1 MSGEMLTCRE
11 IHRLIVERL
20 DRTLS
25 ADEERYV
32 AQHIATCADC
42 LVFCEQMAAIRKAC
56 EALKEGR
63 AVWGDAKPGGHNA
76 K

>member
-11 IHRLIVERL
+11 IHLLIVERL

-25 ADEERYV
+25 TEEESYV
-32 AQHIATCADC
+32 AQHIATCAGC

-63 AVWGDAKPGGHNA
+63 VHWDDTK
-76 K
+76 